1 MSPAH
6 MCPKPKKGTARKATR
21 ARRAAIERAEATAK
35 QAAKKRDG
43 WCCRRCGY
51 GYARL
56 GQSPWLYHYGGPP
69 TLEAAHLI
77 DKGMGGDHGRHSSH
91 PRDYVTL
98 CHDCHQ
104 GPRGVHAGFVVMRPL
119 TDRGGDGPVEFVNC
133 DPRRGKIGG
142 AVKALVTPELPLS
155 TRRG

>member
-1 MSPAH
+1 MPAH
-6 MCPKPKKGTARKATR
+6 MTLAKPATGTAQKQRR
-21 ARRAAIERAEATAK
+21 ARRRQIESRMLIAKARAK
-35 QAAKKRDG
+35 QRDYFR
-43 WCCRRCGY
+43 CRRCG
-51 GYARL
+51 GTGSL
-56 GQSPWLYHYGGPP
+56 SWPV
-69 TLEAAHLI
+69 EAAHI
-77 DKGMGGDHGRHSSH
+77 KSMGMGGDGGVYSSDQ
-91 PRDYVTL
+91 RDYVTL

-104 GPRGVHAGFVVMRPL
+104 GPRGVHAGFIVIRPL